1 MGKDINKVSTEL
13 IYPASERLIN
23 KHTKQKSVV
32 VVETAAI
39 YDSVT
44 KPLFIDKLD
53 MSHCNWMYSILD
65 GEKE

>member
-1 MGKDINKVSTEL
+1 MSKDINKVSTEL
-13 IYPASERLIN
+13 IYPASERLIS
-23 KHTKQKSVV
+23 KHTKQQSVV

-44 KPLFIDKLD
+44 KPLFLDPID